1 MHDPATQPEET
12 NMPFT
17 FHIDVD
23 AGVVLETWT
32 GRIDVDQFKRSCVQE
47 WAHADY
53 KRRMPLVSDFREASN
68 TITAPELWQFAMW
81 FGNKDAPIRH
91 AVVVGREEGFGFAQ
105 MFALSAD
112 AAKQEQNATR
122 VFSSYDDALK
132 WASGK

>member
-1 MHDPATQPEET
+1 
-12 NMPFT
+12 MPFT
-17 FHIDVD
+17 FEVD
-23 AGVVLETWT
+23 TASGVILETWT
-32 GRIDVDQFKRSCVQE
+32 GPIDVEQLKQSCMQE
-47 WAHADY
+47 WAHANY
-53 KRRMPLVSDFREASN
+53 RPRMPLVSDFRKASN
-68 TITAPELWQFAMW
+68 SISAPELWQFALW

-122 VFSSYDDALK
+122 VFSSYDDAVK